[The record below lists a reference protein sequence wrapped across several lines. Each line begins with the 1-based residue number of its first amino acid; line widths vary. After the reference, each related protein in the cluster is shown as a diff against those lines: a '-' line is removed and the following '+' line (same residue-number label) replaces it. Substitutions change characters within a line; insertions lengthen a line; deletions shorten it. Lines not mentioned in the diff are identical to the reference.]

1 MAWAE
6 GTVFT
11 WPRARREPGGGGEGG
26 EQWGRQGVIP
36 PNLGRGEWPRGG
48 RGAREKAGGAH
59 LDGALL
65 VLLEGALVGGRRW
78 ARGGEGG
85 GEGGGR
91 RMRRGRAARRVGD
104 VPSGRDDDEA
114 GRRRV
119 RGVREVRRRVRHD
132 PRRRQPPLRAA
143 EEGRRRPRARRRV
156 GGEGRQRV
164 VGRADGAGVG
174 VGGGGGARRRGRRAL
189 RRAGGG
195 RRERRLGLVIRV
207 VLRLGPRPRSRGRG
221 HAAHG
226 GRGLHE
232 LRDVTDPLPQL
243 HLRSRNRGAGSAR
256 ARG

>member
-1 MAWAE
+1 MGE
-6 GTVFT
+6 TRGYT
-11 WPRARREPGGGGEGG
+11 PESGEGG
-26 EQWGRQGVIP
+26 MAARRPGR
-36 PNLGRGEWPRGG
+36 
-48 RGAREKAGGAH
+48 ARKGGGAH

-65 VLLEGALVGGRRW
+65 VLLEGALAGGRRW
-78 ARGGEGG
+78 GRGGEGG

-91 RMRRGRAARRVGD
+91 RMRRGRAARGVGD

-164 VGRADGAGVG
+164 VGRANGARIH
-174 VGGGGGARRRGRRAL
+174 VGGGGAQRRRRRAL

-232 LRDVTDPLPQL
+232 LRDVSDPLPQL
-243 HLRSRNRGAGSAR
+243 HLRPRNRGARSAR